1 MITEPASLPDACGV
15 YLFKGR
21 GGKVLYVGKAVN
33 IRARVRSH
41 IQNRKDPKEA
51 RLSENTDRIDWIGTK
66 TELEALILEDTLIK
80 RYKPKFNIRLKDD
93 KSYPYL
99 LVTSESFPAVRQVR
113 GLKPNLGDHFGP
125 HGDPR
130 AVRRSLRWLRKIFP
144 VRSCRRDM
152 SRPSRPCL
160 EHHLGRCIAPCTG
173 DVKEEDYGIVVDG
186 LKGFLSGERES
197 VLTRLEKDMWEASKN
212 EQYEKAALVRD
223 LITGLKRIRE
233 GQRVVL
239 LKGKDIDVI
248 HIDVEGFAATVV
260 KVREGRVIDAVPFT
274 LEGEETLMG
283 ADADFISSYYS
294 LSGHVPERVIV
305 NPLLMNKEN
314 KDNLQHFLSAK
325 KGKDVLIRGPRG
337 EDERSTMEM
346 AVRNTRLYKEKR
358 ERDLER
364 SDVLHDLKDRLGMD
378 SVPVLIE
385 GFDISHLHGSGTVAS
400 MVQFRNG
407 KPQKSD
413 YRKFRI
419 RTAENDDF
427 TSMYEV
433 VSRRY
438 RSVMD
443 QDGQVPDLVLI
454 DGGKGQLNAAA
465 KAMRDIGM
473 TDVPELVSIAKKEE
487 ELFVPGREFPIILK
501 RSDPVLRLLQRVRD
515 EAHRF
520 AVSYQRK
527 LRESELDLLT
537 EVEGIG
543 KKRARELL
551 MAFDS
556 LKDMEKAGPEGI
568 SGATSVP
575 NETAERLIAFL
586 RDYLRK
592 SYRKEQKIERE

>member
-41 IQNRKDPKEA
+41 LQNRKDPKEIKL
-51 RLSENTDRIDWIGTK
+51 REGTEKIDWIGTK

-80 RYKPKFNIRLKDD
+80 RYKPHFNIRLKDD

-99 LVTSESFPAVRQVR
+99 LLTEERFPAIRQVR
-113 GLKPNLGDHFGP
+113 GLKNNVGEHFGP

-144 VRSCRRDM
+144 IRSCRRDM
-152 SRPSRPCL
+152 TRKSRPCL
-160 EHHLGRCIAPCTG
+160 EYHLGRCMAPCNG
-173 DVKEEDYGIVVDG
+173 EVPQEEYGIVVEG
-186 LKGFLSGERES
+186 LKGFLSGKRES
-197 VLTRLEKDMWEASKN
+197 VLEKLEKEMWKASSNK
-212 EQYEKAALVRD
+212 EFERAALTRD

-239 LKGKDIDVI
+239 LKGNDIDVI
-248 HIDVEGFAATVV
+248 HIDEEDLAATVV

-274 LEGEETLMG
+274 LEGDETLLG

-294 LSGHVPERVIV
+294 LTGNIPTRVIV
-305 NPLLMNKEN
+305 KPLRMSAEN
-314 KDNLQHFLSAK
+314 KGNTQLFLSAK

-337 EDERSTMEM
+337 EDERSTVEM
-346 AVRNTRLYKEKR
+346 AERNTRLFKQKR
-358 ERDLER
+358 ERDLEKE
-364 SDVLHDLKDRLGMD
+364 DVLLQLKESLRLDRTPE
-378 SVPVLIE
+378 VIE
-385 GFDISHLHGSGTVAS
+385 GFDISHLHGTGTVAS
-400 MVQFRNG
+400 MVQFRKG
-407 KPQKSD
+407 KPFKSG

-419 RTAENDDF
+419 KTAENDDF
-427 TSMYEV
+427 TSMNEV

-438 RSVMD
+438 KRLLD
-443 QDGQVPDLVLI
+443 QDDPVPDLVLI
-454 DGGKGQLNAAA
+454 DGGKGQLSAAL
-465 KAMRDIGM
+465 KAMEDLKM
-473 TDVPELVSIAKKEE
+473 TDRPSIVSIAKKEE
-487 ELFVPGREFPIILK
+487 ELFVPGKEFPIILK
-501 RSDPVLRLLQRVRD
+501 RSDPALRLLQRVRD

-527 LRESELDLLT
+527 LREKELDILT

-556 LKDMEKAGPEGI
+556 MNEMME
-568 SGATSVP
+568 SGVEEICRRTSVP
-575 NETAERLIAFL
+575 KDSAGRLIGFL
-586 RDYLRK
+586 EDLEGEKIQK
-592 SYRKEQKIERE
+592 SCEK